1 MSTENWSQKEQI
13 MRKVVAE
20 NEYMRFLGIEL
31 LELKEGYGLGRMKC
45 KKELLN
51 PYGMFHGGSLYS
63 MADIVAGTV
72 GCMSG
77 YYVTTVSGSLNFL
90 LPATNTEYVYCE
102 AVQLRMGKH
111 LAVFDVKIKD
121 DNGKILDSGEFTF
134 FVTEQAVLE

>member
-1 MSTENWSQKEQI
+1 MNTDTWTQKEQI

-20 NEYMRFLGIEL
+20 NEYMRFLGIEIL
-31 LELKEGYGLGRMKC
+31 KLKEGYGLGRMKC
-45 KKELLN
+45 KQELLN

-90 LPATNTEYVYCE
+90 LPATDTEYVYCE
-102 AVQLRMGKH
+102 AMQLRMGKH
-111 LAVFDVKIKD
+111 LAVFDVKIKND
-121 DNGKILDSGEFTF
+121 EGMILDSGEFTF
-134 FVTEQAVLE
+134 FVTEQKVLE

>member
-1 MSTENWSQKEQI
+1 
-13 MRKVVAE
+13 
-20 NEYMRFLGIEL
+20 
-31 LELKEGYGLGRMKC
+31 
-45 KKELLN
+45 
-51 PYGMFHGGSLYS
+51 
-63 MADIVAGTV
+63 VAGTV

-134 FVTEQAVLE
+134 FVTEQAVLA